1 VSNTFFIKN
10 CTVQSGSCLI
20 SNIRTL
26 GPVSRALGLSTAIF
40 FWMGHDTFSAPFAR
54 PCSPLRV
61 CPLPCPPTDVRRID
75 ERRVESSG
83 GKAKQGGPF
92 VIVPRHRVHSQ
103 ILHSC
108 QVHLRELKRAKSC
121 KTDFES
127 IRWTKIF

>member
-1 VSNTFFIKN
+1 VSNTFFYKKLHSAVRILSH
-10 CTVQSGSCLI
+10 QQHSDSGSRFT
-20 SNIRTL
+20 S
-26 GPVSRALGLSTAIF
+26 SRAFYCYF
-40 FWMGHDTFSAPFAR
+40 FWMGHDAFSAPFAR